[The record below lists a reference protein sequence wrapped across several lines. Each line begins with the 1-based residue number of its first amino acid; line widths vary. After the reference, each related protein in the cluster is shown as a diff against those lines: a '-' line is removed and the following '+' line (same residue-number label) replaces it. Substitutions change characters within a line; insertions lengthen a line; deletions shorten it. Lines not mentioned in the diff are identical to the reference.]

1 MGDLAFCIK
10 NRFLLQKASANA
22 GFSLIELLTVIAIM
36 GVLAGMGLTMG
47 PGLLKSSAMS
57 GGLSQVASALS
68 LARSEAIRSR
78 KPTCFV
84 IAPVSPLDEKSYVA
98 YSILQRDSLVGTN
111 YTYVRRWEKLPQ
123 SVLFKPDQMTGNNQL
138 ATNNFPYPTDAGT
151 GRQMYCICFQADGGL
166 DEDTHPV
173 GTSPRLAL
181 QTGVRI
187 SPTEAPS
194 YQGTYT
200 TNEVTVRRMTGK
212 VDVERL
218 K

>member
-1 MGDLAFCIK
+1 
-10 NRFLLQKASANA
+10 
-22 GFSLIELLTVIAIM
+22 
-36 GVLAGMGLTMG
+36 
-47 PGLLKSSAMS
+47 
-57 GGLSQVASALS
+57 
-68 LARSEAIRSR
+68 
-78 KPTCFV
+78 V
-84 IAPVSPLDEKSYVA
+84 IAPLSPLDEKSYVA

-123 SVLFKPDQMTGNNQL
+123 SVLFIKPDQMTENNQL
-138 ATNNFPYPTDAGT
+138 ATNNFPYPTDGGT

-173 GTSPRLAL
+173 GTSALLAL

>member
-1 MGDLAFCIK
+1 MGDLAFCQK

-57 GGLSQVASALS
+57 GGLAQVASALS

-84 IAPVSPLDEKSYVA
+84 IAPESPLDEKSYVA

-123 SVLFKPDQMTGNNQL
+123 SVLFKLDQMTGNNKL
-138 ATNNFPYPTDAGT
+138 ATINFPYPTDAGP

-173 GTSPRLAL
+173 GTPRLAL

-194 YQGTYT
+194 WQGTYT

>member
-1 MGDLAFCIK
+1 MGDLAFCLK
-10 NRFLLQKASANA
+10 NRFLLQKACANA

-84 IAPVSPLDEKSYVA
+84 IAPVNPLDEKSYVA

-138 ATNNFPYPTDAGT
+138 ATNNFPYPTDSGAP
-151 GRQMYCICFQADGGL
+151 RQMFCICFQADGGL
-166 DEDTHPV
+166 DEETHPV

-181 QTGVRI
+181 QTGVRV

>member
-1 MGDLAFCIK
+1 MGNLAFCLK
-10 NRFLLQKASANA
+10 NRFLLQKASANS

-84 IAPVSPLDEKSYVA
+84 IAPESPLDEKSYVA

-123 SVLFKPDQMTGNNQL
+123 SVLFKLDRMTG
-138 ATNNFPYPTDAGT
+138 ATNYFPYPTDAGK
-151 GRQMYCICFQADGGL
+151 GEQMYCICFQADGGL

-194 YQGTYT
+194 WQGTYT